1 MRNHDARK
9 GMSLFA
15 GIAACACLLDTAAGS
30 DPPAPPDDAA
40 RLLVIA
46 PRVLAAAMEPL
57 VAAKNATKMP
67 ARLVVIETL
76 PKDSGRDD
84 AERVKRAILEAH
96 ERHGTRY
103 VLLAGDAS
111 LFPVRFRK
119 VTQVPADAYVDCT
132 YNPTDLYYAD
142 LYTDHKPGTD
152 AADPAAIV
160 HSAAF
165 DDWDANADGAFGEQ
179 HWKDDAVS
187 FNPDRVDGC
196 PDVAVGRLP
205 VHTAEEAAAYVDKV
219 LRYEAEGYHD
229 KLDKL
234 ALLADRNYAGSTALC
249 DLVAGKADARRFLL
263 NCPSNSDAQAPWTKA
278 TFDAVDMEVMCS
290 GWIVYLGHAT
300 ARSWCVCEGGSRYDA
315 AHVDNLLE
323 GDPLRGAVFSVGCE
337 SGRFM
342 CWAPSEAYVDRE
354 GKPHA
359 FVYDETA
366 KRWSDAGKPAGPRL
380 VVPRPG
386 CYDLPE
392 ARDRTF
398 ACSWLAAEGGA
409 IAFAGESL
417 VCQNDMGAELV
428 RNVLAQR
435 SDGPQILGDMWL
447 AGQRRYWLDNRASAH
462 VLRNP
467 RVYLAIMT
475 LFGDPS
481 LRIPGPESAPK

>member
-1 MRNHDARK
+1 MWNFDSRK
-9 GMSLFA
+9 GMSFFA
-15 GIAACACLLDTAAGS
+15 GLAACACLLDTAAGS

-40 RLLVIA
+40 RLLVVA
-46 PRVLAAAMEPL
+46 PRALAAAMEPL
-57 VAAKNATKMP
+57 VVRKNATNMP

-84 AERVKRAILEAH
+84 AERVKRAIFDSH

-111 LFPVRFRK
+111 LVPVRFRK
-119 VTQVPADAYVDCT
+119 VTQVPADAYLDCT
-132 YNPTDLYYAD
+132 YNPTDLYYAN

-165 DDWDANADGAFGEQ
+165 DDWDANADGAFAEQ

-196 PDVAVGRLP
+196 PDVAVGRIL
-205 VHTAEEAAAYVDKV
+205 VHTPEEASAYVQKV
-219 LRYEAEGYHD
+219 LGYETGAYHG
-229 KLDKL
+229 KLEEL
-234 ALLADRNYAGSTALC
+234 VLFADRNYAESTALC
-249 DLVAGKADARRFLL
+249 DLVAGPAKARRYLM
-263 NCPSNSDAQAPWTKA
+263 NCTSDDDAQAPWMKG
-278 TFDAVDMEVMCS
+278 TFGAIRHWALCA
-290 GWIVYLGHAT
+290 GWIVYVGHAN
-300 ARSWCVCEGGSRYDA
+300 ARSWCVCQKGRTFDA
-315 AHVDNLLE
+315 AMLDTLE
-323 GDPLRGAVFSVGCE
+323 PGNEVRGVVFSVGCE
-337 SGRFM
+337 TGRFM

-354 GKPHA
+354 GKQHA
-359 FVYDETA
+359 FVYDEAA
-366 KRWSDAGKPAGPRL
+366 KRWSDAGKPVGSRL

-392 ARDRTF
+392 ARDRAF
-398 ACSWLAAEGGA
+398 AGSWLAAEGGA

-428 RNVLAQR
+428 RNVVARR
-435 SDGPQILGDMWL
+435 SSEQQTLGDMWL
-447 AGQRRYWLDNRASAH
+447 AGQRRYWLDNRASEH
-462 VLRNP
+462 VFRNP
-467 RVYLAIMT
+467 RIFLAIMT

-481 LRIPGPESAPK
+481 LRIPGHRSAAK